1 MTPEKMSELMIREF
15 ENMILLTRTG
25 AKEAALIAVSFVIET
40 TYQQPEVFQF
50 WKQVRKCIEQSFD
63 N

>member
-1 MTPEKMSELMIREF
+1 MTPNQKAELIIREF

-25 AKEAALIAVSFVIET
+25 AKEAALIAVSIVIET
-40 TYQQPEVFQF
+40 TYQHEEVLKF
-50 WKQVRKCIEQSFD
+50 WKQVRQCIEESFD